1 MSTKIKIYNP
11 ITDKETK
18 IDPYGRTA
26 KKIYKYMFDA
36 GADPADILPANLT
49 YNNNRFIRVKP
60 IEDVSNVR
68 RITYAKVIA
77 SIGGGDTMPYFKDIM
92 KSYKGQT
99 VKLVKKYSNVTE
111 SDIDMDGNPS
121 ATTYNVVEQDE
132 IFSIPATGFNKWWSS
147 KSLFFWLDSDE
158 QLFGN
163 WNEAFDDPKLQA
175 QLLILTLDKV
185 NKEQVNQ
192 YFLDG
197 INHCFFHPI
206 KEWALDC
213 EDTSKSDTAKKR
225 YKTINNKVTKY
236 IEKYHKGIP
245 EEDLSVVCNDLQ
257 ISVEIDLPSTMLD
270 KKTKF
275 IEYESQRKPL
285 KKFRFVN
292 TRLNHIELNKLNSKD
307 NYEEVTKDQIMDIFV
322 DCKKRKEFIL
332 WKESSSGVTQINTLN
347 QIYKLKDEDSY
358 NEIVKTFEKQY
369 NFSNYKIEKNQNKD
383 LTKFL
388 DDGLNTN
395 QSITFLP
402 KTRWIDPMDIINA
415 YSADMEEYLSMKK
428 DWAETPLPDRDP
440 VQHCVTGD
448 LIEGVWQEQK
458 KIFDWVE
465 NLGELNHIDI
475 KKAYTQG
482 HNCSMYQ
489 GYLGKITDFRK
500 TDKIVG
506 LGIYKVE
513 NIKFNG
519 SALEKMKCFHDHGN
533 YPSPELEFYQS
544 LGITF
549 DIIMGCWG
557 TGFDFEFS
565 QPMYQKQDG
574 LSHYCK
580 WYGCLMRINEKD
592 RYNFNCK
599 KMDYAKLNAYNSDA
613 TIRYNYHESAGII
626 EYDRKYQ
633 HHSFHI
639 ASFISSYARI
649 TLLEQV
655 LKFKDFNQIVSVVV
669 DGIYYRDQVEV
680 GPLFCD
686 KEKKSLYNNIN
697 CCEYVAN
704 HYNNAKYETIGD
716 FREDNKLEVHLG
728 AGGCGKTHAQLVD
741 KGLVNAL
748 FIAPSWR
755 LARNKKSEYGIDS
768 SVFFYL
774 LDQDPDKWGP
784 LMRNYSVFI
793 VDEISMF
800 SNQDKEKLL
809 KRFPEHKIIFCG
821 DIKYQLESIN
831 GTEFEIGDLPVF
843 NHTKN
848 YRCKCKILEEK
859 LLFLRKVISKNKNLR
874 INCKS
879 VITKNLK
886 LDIIDSNEIDYS
898 VEDMII
904 TNTNNTKDKYTER
917 YKHLDKYTVLE
928 NTKDYSNGEIIIGP
942 KPDNVKCELRHGHTI
957 YASQGTTAEHKLFI
971 DVNKMNSLKL
981 LYTGMSR
988 ARTMDQI
995 VFIE

>member
-1 MSTKIKIYNP
+1 MSQKIKIYNP

-26 KKIYKYMFDA
+26 KNIYRFMFDA
-36 GADPADILPANLT
+36 GASPEDILPANLT

-68 RITYAKVIA
+68 RFTYPKVKS
-77 SIGGGDTMPYFKDIM
+77 SISGDDTMSYFKNIM
-92 KSYKGQT
+92 KSYQGQT
-99 VKLVKKYSNVTE
+99 IKLVKRYTIILQ
-111 SDIDMDGNPS
+111 SDIDMAGNIIP
-121 ATTYNVVEQDE
+121 TIYTDTQKDQ
-132 IFSIPATGFNKWWSS
+132 IFNIPVKGFNKWWE
-147 KSLFFWLDSDE
+147 KTSLFFWINSDD
-158 QLFGN
+158 QLFGA
-163 WNEAFDDPKLQA
+163 WNEIFDDTKLRA
-175 QLLILTLDKV
+175 QLLIMTLDKV
-185 NKEQVNQ
+185 NKENYDQ

-206 KEWALDC
+206 KEWANDC
-213 EDTSKSDTAKKR
+213 EDSSKSKSAKKR
-225 YKTINNKVTKY
+225 YKTINNKITKY

-245 EEDLSVVCNDLQ
+245 EEDLSTVCNDLQ

-270 KKTKF
+270 KKAKY
-275 IEYESQRKPL
+275 IEYESQKKPL
-285 KKFRFVN
+285 KKFKFVN

-307 NYEEVTKDQIMDIFV
+307 NYEEVTKDEIMDIFV

-332 WKESSSGVTQINTLN
+332 WKESSNGVTQINTLN
-347 QIYKLKDEDSY
+347 QIYKLKDENSY
-358 NEIVKTFEKQY
+358 NEIVKNFEEQY
-369 NFSNYKIEKNQNKD
+369 NFSNYSIEKNANLD

-402 KTRWIDPMDIINA
+402 KFSYIDPMEYINIH
-415 YSADMEEYLSMKK
+415 SQEIDEYLEIKNNLKNPSK
-428 DWAETPLPDRDP
+428 L
-440 VQHCVTGD
+440 D
-448 LIEGVWQEQK
+448 LQQPSYHEK
-458 KIFDWVE
+458 LKICEWID
-465 NLGELNHIDI
+465 NIGELNHIDI

-482 HNCSMYQ
+482 KNCTAYQ

-506 LGIYKVE
+506 LGIYKVK

-519 SALEKMKCFHDHGN
+519 SALEKMKCFHEYHN

-557 TGFDFEFS
+557 TNFDFEFP
-565 QPMYQKQDG
+565 QPMYQKEG
-574 LSHYCK
+574 GVAHYCK
-580 WYGCLMRINEKD
+580 WYGCLMKINEKE
-592 RYNFNCK
+592 RYNFDCNK
-599 KMDYAKLNAYNSDA
+599 IDFAQLNAYNTEAD
-613 TIRYNYHESAGII
+613 IRYNYHESAGII

-633 HHSFHI
+633 YHSFHI

-669 DGIYYRDQVEV
+669 DGIYYRDNVEV
-680 GPLFCD
+680 GPLFAD
-686 KEKKSLYNNIN
+686 KEKKSLKNNIN
-697 CCEYVAN
+697 CDEYVIN
-704 HYNNAKYETIGD
+704 HGYDNVQYETIGEN
-716 FREDNKLEVHLG
+716 RNNNKIEVHLG

-741 KGLVNAL
+741 KGFVNPL
-748 FIAPSWR
+748 FIAPTWK

-774 LDQDPDKWGP
+774 LDQDPDKWRP
-784 LMRNYSVFI
+784 LMRKYSVFV

-821 DIKYQLESIN
+821 DIGYQLSPIN
-831 GTEFEIGDLPVF
+831 GTDFEIGDLPVF
-843 NHTKN
+843 HHTKN

-859 LLFLRKVISKNKNLR
+859 LLFLRKIISINKN
-874 INCKS
+874 IPFNCENI
-879 VITKNLK
+879 ITKNLK
-886 LDIIDSNEIDYS
+886 LDIIDSNQMDYK

-904 TNTNNTKDKYTER
+904 ANTNNTKDKYTQK

-928 NTKDYSNGEIIIGP
+928 NTLSWSNGDIIIGP
-942 KPDNVKCELRHGHTI
+942 KPEKVKCELRHGYTI
-957 YASQGTTAEHKLFI
+957 YSAQGETAKNKLFI
-971 DVNKMNSLKL
+971 DVNKMSSLKL
-981 LYTGMSR
+981 LYTAMSR
-988 ARTMDQI
+988 ARTVDQI
-995 VFIE
+995 VFIK

>member
-1 MSTKIKIYNP
+1 MSTKIKKIKIYNP
-11 ITDKETK
+11 ITDKESK

-36 GADPADILPANLT
+36 GASPEDILPANLT

-77 SIGGGDTMPYFKDIM
+77 SIGNGDTMPYFKDIM

-121 ATTYNVVEQDE
+121 ATTYNAVEQDE
-132 IFSIPATGFNKWWSS
+132 IFSIPATGFSKWWSS

-236 IEKYHKGIP
+236 IEKYHEGIP
-245 EEDLSVVCNDLQ
+245 EEDLSAVCNDLQ

-275 IEYESQRKPL
+275 IEYESQKKPL

-307 NYEEVTKDQIMDIFV
+307 NYEEVTKDEIMDIFV

-332 WKESSSGVTQINTLN
+332 WKENTNGVTQINTLN
-347 QIYKLKDEDSY
+347 QIYKLKDENSY
-358 NEIVKTFEKQY
+358 IEIVKTFEEQY

-402 KTRWIDPMDIINA
+402 KCNYIDPMEYINL
-415 YSADMEEYLSMKK
+415 YSDDKEEYLEIKK
-428 DWAETPLPDRDP
+428 DLENPS
-440 VQHCVTGD
+440 VYD
-448 LIEGVWQEQK
+448 LQCPSYNEK
-458 KIFDWVE
+458 LKICDWID
-465 NLGELNHIDI
+465 NIGELNHIDI

-482 HNCSMYQ
+482 KNCSMYQ
-489 GYLGKITDFRK
+489 GYLGKITDFRR
-500 TDKIVG
+500 TNQIVG
-506 LGIYKVE
+506 LGIYKVK

-519 SALEKMKCFHDHGN
+519 SALEKMKCFHEYHN

-557 TGFDFEFS
+557 TGFDFEFP
-565 QPMYQKQDG
+565 QQMYEKEG
-574 LSHYCK
+574 GVAHYCK
-580 WYGCLMRINEKD
+580 WYGCLMKINEKE
-592 RYNFNCK
+592 RYNFDCK
-599 KMDYAKLNAYNSDA
+599 KIDYAKLNAYNSDA

-633 HHSFHI
+633 THSFHI

-669 DGIYYRDQVEV
+669 DGIYYKGDVEV
-680 GPLFCD
+680 GDLFCE

-697 CCEYVAN
+697 NCEYVVN
-704 HYNNAKYETIGD
+704 YGHGNVEYETIGD
-716 FREDNKLEVHLG
+716 FRANNKIEVHLG

-741 KGLVNAL
+741 TGLVNPL
-748 FIAPSWR
+748 FIAPSWK

-774 LDQDPDKWGP
+774 LDQDPDKYRP

-800 SNQDKEKLL
+800 SNPDKEKLL

-821 DIKYQLESIN
+821 DIGYQLDPID
-831 GTEFEIGDLPVF
+831 GTEFQIGDLPVF

-879 VITKNLK
+879 VITKNLE

-904 TNTNNTKDKYTER
+904 TNTNDTKDKYTER

-928 NTKDYSNGEIIIGP
+928 NTRDWSNGEIIIGP
-942 KPDNVKCELRHGHTI
+942 KPDKVKCELRHGYTI

-981 LYTGMSR
+981 LYTAMSR

-995 VFIE
+995 VFIK